1 MSQITI
7 IIPVYNAE
15 TTIDKTIKC
24 LLNQSFQ
31 DFEILIVND
40 GSTDS
45 SLSVISNIK
54 DERIKV
60 ITQKNSGTVSA
71 YVSGIKNAETKYLM
85 FCDSDDFYKPDF
97 VKDAYERITT
107 EDVDFVNFR
116 LDYVNDNLDVIK
128 TSKYGINAG
137 KYTKDQIQNIILPNL
152 TFYSFKN
159 GLAHIISV
167 FRVTKICKRETLL
180 KAINDFNTNIKQLED
195 NVFTTLILLNSSSIY
210 MDERIEYAYV
220 QQQISVSTGYKP
232 NLFNEYET
240 SILYLKKLFEKY
252 SVIID
257 ESQFTKLMI
266 ASTRVV
272 LRRIAKGSKFNI
284 FKNDFKDICKK
295 SYIKDISLKEID
307 DKINLIFVILLKMRC
322 SLVIYFILRRF
333 F

>member
-1 MSQITI
+1 MNQITI

-15 TTIDKTIKC
+15 KTIEKT
-24 LLNQSFQ
+24 LQSLINQSFH

-45 SLSVISNIK
+45 TLSVVSNIK
-54 DERIKV
+54 DERIKL

-71 YVSGIKNAETKYLM
+71 YLNGIKNSESEYIM

-97 VKDAYERITT
+97 VKDAYEKITT
-107 EDVDFVNFR
+107 ENVDFVNFR
-116 LDYVNDNLDVIK
+116 LNFVDENLNVIK
-128 TSKYGINAG
+128 TSKYGIAAG
-137 KYTKDQIQNIILPNL
+137 KYTKEQIQNIIIPNI
-152 TFYSFKN
+152 TFNSFKN
-159 GLAHIISV
+159 GLTHIISV
-167 FRVTKICKRETLL
+167 YRVTKICKRETLL

-210 MDERIEYAYV
+210 LDERIEYDYV
-220 QQQISVSTGYKP
+220 QQQVSVSTGYKP
-232 NLFNEYET
+232 YIFNEYES
-240 SILYLKKLFEKY
+240 SILYLKKIFETY
-252 SVIID
+252 SVKIE
-257 ESQFTKLMI
+257 ESQFTKLMV